1 MAGTSLEKHSGSHP
15 VTAGAERHGEVEP
28 VHHRAVLRYNPD
40 APSEEWGWHGQ
51 WKLFATRGS
60 RLLLVLFTAVT
71 FLMLFGNHVSHVED
85 WWLVGIG
92 LAMIVWLVSREAA
105 ARRERRLRP

>member
-1 MAGTSLEKHSGSHP
+1 MAGTSLEKHFG
-15 VTAGAERHGEVEP
+15 AAGGARGAEVEAA
-28 VHHRAVLRYNPD
+28 RQDTVLRYNPD

-51 WKLFATRGS
+51 WKLFARRGS
-60 RLLLVLFTAVT
+60 RLLLGVFTAIIW
-71 FLMLFGNHVSHVED
+71 LMLFGNHESHVED

-92 LAMIVWLVSREAA
+92 LAMIIWLVSRQAA